1 MDHQANPDYNPA
13 EPKVVQVPGYFRI
26 LKFVQIGLALLILA
40 LSAAAIGLLSG
51 NGFIAGPGYQIFVAI
66 ATFFINGY
74 YLFATIRAPHLYHK
88 IPILV
93 LEVFQFLWW
102 LSSWTTLAYW
112 AAWASVWVEDVFVSA
127 DGTIVSDGADKA
139 LAGVLGAAAFFAAVT
154 WITFAVTMVVYI
166 INMRKHGHAAANT
179 SAVHVSQVTPNKMEQ
194 GHEMQYQQPPYGA
207 QQQQYAPQEQQYAP
221 QQQHYGGQPQPILH
235 SQ

>member
-1 MDHQANPDYNPA
+1 MDHHANPDYNPA
-13 EPKVVQVPGYFRI
+13 EPKVVQVPGWFRI
-26 LKFVQIGLALLILA
+26 IKFVQIGLALLILA

-66 ATFFINGY
+66 ATFFTNGY

-93 LEVFQFLWW
+93 LEIFQFLWW

-112 AAWASVWVEDVFVSA
+112 AAWASVWVGDIFSSS
-127 DGTIVSDGADKA
+127 DGTDKA

-154 WITFAVTMVVYI
+154 WVTFAVTMVVYI

-179 SAVHVSQVTPNKMEQ
+179 SAVHVSQVTPDKMEQ

-207 QQQQYAPQEQQYAP
+207 QQQQYAPQQQQYGAQP
-221 QQQHYGGQPQPILH
+221 QQYGAQPQPIMT
-235 SQ
+235 SN